1 MGLMSEAGESTGPIG
16 SGAPGS
22 AAPEAFLF
30 DLDGVL
36 RVFGAGETAEIER
49 RHGLAEG
56 ALDEAAYAP
65 ERYGPALVGEVSD
78 DDWRASVVA
87 ALVPAYG
94 VGPAIEAV
102 SDWSARV
109 GRVNAEVADAVAGI
123 RAAGVP
129 VALVVN
135 GTTRLELDL
144 VVLGLAESVDAVVN
158 SARTGVA
165 KPDARI
171 YEIAAGILTAR
182 PQRCVY
188 VGAAH
193 RYVAGAERVGMKGH
207 LFDGIAGLRTMLAER
222 LPTG

>member
-1 MGLMSEAGESTGPIG
+1 M
-16 SGAPGS
+16 S

-36 RVFGAGETAEIER
+36 RVFEAGTTAEIER
-49 RHGLAEG
+49 RHHLAEG
-56 ALDEAAYAP
+56 TVDAIAYAP
-65 ERYGPALVGEVSD
+65 DRYGPALLGHITDEE
-78 DDWRASVVA
+78 WRTSVVA
-87 ALVPAYG
+87 ALV
-94 VGPAIEAV
+94 GPAGGVSEAIEVVA
-102 SDWSARV
+102 DWSAHV
-109 GRVNAEVADAVAGI
+109 GRVDPAVAEAVAGI
-123 RAAGVP
+123 RARGVP
-129 VALVVN
+129 VGLVVN
-135 GTTRLELDL
+135 GTTRVELDL
-144 VVLGLAESVDAVVN
+144 VVLGLAEAVDAVVN

-165 KPDARI
+165 KPDAKI

-193 RYVAGAERVGMKGH
+193 QHVAGAERVGMKGH